1 MSSTHTLNIDLFIS
15 TQCPHCSHA
24 IELLTKAV
32 KQGVISEL
40 KIINISAL
48 DNSEHH
54 NYELYNSEHY
64 SHIRS
69 VPFIQVDDY
78 EFTGEL
84 KKPELDSWIKAHQD
98 GNFADVYFSKQLMDG
113 NINTLENF
121 IKRKPAYWLKLVKL
135 AQDAETKMQVRIGI
149 TAIFESS
156 SSDIAKIT
164 QCDDIVASLIQASKT
179 ENHAIRVDLIYI
191 LSLIFTALK
200 NQQRSNS
207 KLNDF
212 MALSLNDQSDE
223 IREIAEDVLN

>member
-1 MSSTHTLNIDLFIS
+1 MSAHTLNIDLFIS
-15 TQCPHCSHA
+15 TQCPHCAHA
-24 IELLTKAV
+24 LELLTKAI
-32 KQGVISEL
+32 KQGTISEL
-40 KIINISAL
+40 KIINISTL
-48 DNSEHH
+48 DNPEQH
-54 NYELYNSEHY
+54 NYEHY

-69 VPFIQVDDY
+69 VPFIQVGDY

-84 KKPELDSWIKAHQD
+84 KKPELDTWIKAHQD
-98 GNFADVYFSKQLMDG
+98 GNFTEFYFSKKLMDG

-121 IKRKPAYWLKLVKL
+121 IKRKPAYWMELVKL
-135 AQDAETKMQVRIGI
+135 VQDAETKMQVRIGI

-164 QCDDIVASLIQASKT
+164 QCDDVVASLMQASKT

-212 MALSLNDQSDE
+212 MALALNDSSDE
-223 IREIAEDVLN
+223 IKEIAEDVLN